1 MRSHLSIHPFHP
13 HERAAADGTQ
23 PQQAAAAA
31 MSRPTPAADAEEAPP
46 APATP
51 APTSDPSWSR
61 AARYVRT
68 TMLSSSASRREPA
81 GPSSATAK
89 AADLTKANTFAT
101 PRDPSPGAKE
111 MQAKTSALAAVR
123 EAAAAAVHHEGW
135 MVRYG
140 RRKIGRSFFHT
151 RYFVLESKLLAYYKK
166 KPKDSMVPLK
176 SLLIDGNCRVEDR
189 GLKTHH
195 GQMIYVLCVYNKKE
209 KEHQITMGA
218 YDIEDALAWKKKIEQ
233 IIDQQQDSMADK
245 NRKAFA
251 SMDFDTE
258 LGGQFAF
265 SDHDSAAEEEEE
277 RPILTRR
284 TTIGNGP
291 PESIRDW
298 TNEPDIGSNQNEP
311 SQFSSK
317 KNWRLLR
324 CQNGL
329 RIFEELLEVDY
340 LARSCSRA
348 MRAVGVVEA
357 TCEAIFGLVMSMDV
371 TRYEWDCSFRY
382 GSLVEEVD
390 GHTAI
395 IYHKLQLHW
404 CPMLVWPRD
413 LCYVRYWRRND
424 DGSYVV
430 LFRSVD
436 HPNCG
441 RQRGYVRAFIES
453 GGFKIT
459 PLKCRN
465 GRPRTQVQ
473 HLMQIDLKGWFLNY
487 SASFQYHTLL
497 QIQNC
502 VAGLREYFSQTD
514 ECHIAPRIPVME
526 KMFDPSADQKNPQPR
541 AIDKIKPLDKDQKDG
556 RNMSIIEEES
566 DEDDDYQV
574 PEANI
579 EDDSNK
585 SDNDAKPEEPPEKID
600 LSCFSGVLHRDPDEK
615 TRNCWT
621 VPDSTLFKVRSKNFP
636 TDKSKIPAA
645 SYLMELA
652 AIDWF
657 KDTKRMDNVG
667 RQKGC
672 VAQLAAEKGMHTFV
686 ANIQI
691 PGSTHY
697 SIVMYF
703 VTNTMKKGSL
713 LQRFFDGD
721 DEFRNSRLK
730 LIPAV
735 PKGSWIVRQSVGS
748 TPCLLGK
755 AVDCSYIRA
764 PGYLEVDVDI
774 GSSAVANGVLGLV
787 FGVVTTLV
795 VDMAFLIQ
803 ANTYEELPE
812 QVIGAARLAHVEPA
826 AAIVPDLDNTNSD
839 SKDSNNDDN
848 TTTNNNTNNNNAT
861 SSEDDSSK
869 KTN

>member
-1 MRSHLSIHPFHP
+1 
-13 HERAAADGTQ
+13 
-23 PQQAAAAA
+23 
-31 MSRPTPAADAEEAPP
+31 
-46 APATP
+46 
-51 APTSDPSWSR
+51 
-61 AARYVRT
+61 
-68 TMLSSSASRREPA
+68 MLSSSASRRDAAAVAAKSVELPKT
-81 GPSSATAK
+81 ATIAVRDAK
-89 AADLTKANTFAT
+89 SGELTRGST
-101 PRDPSPGAKE
+101 
-111 MQAKTSALAAVR
+111 MAAVR
-123 EAAAAAVHHEGW
+123 EAAAAAVRHEGW

-151 RYFVLESKLLAYYKK
+151 RYFVLDSKLLAYYKK
-166 KPKDSMVPLK
+166 KPKDNMVPLK

-195 GQMIYVLCVYNKKE
+195 GQMIY
-209 KEHQITMGA
+209 MGA
-218 YDIEDALAWKKKIEQ
+218 YEIEDAMAWKKKIEL
-233 IIDQQQDSMADK
+233 IIDQQQDSMTAK

-251 SMDFDTE
+251 SMDFDME
-258 LGGQFAF
+258 LGGQFSF
-265 SDHDSAAEEEEE
+265 SDHDSAAEDEEE
-277 RPILTRR
+277 RPTLTRR

-291 PESIRDW
+291 PESIHDW
-298 TNEPDIGSNQNEP
+298 TNEPDIGVSNQNDLN
-311 SQFSSK
+311 QFCSK

-357 TCEAIFGLVMSMDV
+357 TCEAIFGLVMGMDA
-371 TRYEWDCSFRY
+371 TRSEWDCSFRH
-382 GSLVEEVD
+382 GSLVEEID

-395 IYHKLQLHW
+395 LYHRLQLQW

-413 LCYVRYWRRND
+413 LCYARYWRRND

-430 LFRSVD
+430 LFRSIE

-453 GGFKIT
+453 GGFKIS

-473 HLMQIDLKGWFLNY
+473 HLMQIDLKGWFLNF
-487 SASFQYHTLL
+487 SPSFQYHSLL
-497 QIQNC
+497 QILNC

-514 ECHIAPRIPVME
+514 EIHITPRIPVME
-526 KMFDPSADQKNPQPR
+526 AMVDAASAQKHQTLQEVDSKNKPAEREQ
-541 AIDKIKPLDKDQKDG
+541 ADNKNLSMID
-556 RNMSIIEEES
+556 EES
-566 DEDDDYQV
+566 DDDEDYQV

-579 EDDSNK
+579 EDEPNK
-585 SDNDAKPEEPPEKID
+585 SDYDDTGADEPPEKVD
-600 LSCFSGVLHRDPDEK
+600 LSCFSGILRRDADEK
-615 TRNCWT
+615 SRNCWT
-621 VPDSTLFKVRSKNFP
+621 VPDSKIFKVRSKNFP
-636 TDKSKIPAA
+636 NDKSKIPAA

-657 KDTKRMDNVG
+657 KDTKRMDNVA

-672 VAQLAAEKGMHTFV
+672 VAQVGTEKGLHTFV
-686 ANIQI
+686 VNIQI

-697 SIVMYF
+697 SLVMYF
-703 VTNTMKKGSL
+703 VTSSLKKGSL

-730 LIPAV
+730 LIPSV

-755 AVDCSYIRA
+755 AVDCSYVRG
-764 PGYLEVDVDI
+764 PRYLEVDVDI

-826 AAIVPDLDNTNSD
+826 TAVVPDLDNTSDNNKDNSI
-839 SKDSNNDDN
+839 SSSNDDN
-848 TTTNNNTNNNNAT
+848 NTT
-861 SSEDDSSK
+861 SEDDLSK

>member
-1 MRSHLSIHPFHP
+1 
-13 HERAAADGTQ
+13 
-23 PQQAAAAA
+23 
-31 MSRPTPAADAEEAPP
+31 
-46 APATP
+46 
-51 APTSDPSWSR
+51 
-61 AARYVRT
+61 
-68 TMLSSSASRREPA
+68 MLSSSASRREAAAARATKNGELPKSA
-81 GPSSATAK
+81 AAVAWKDVAATARSGELSK
-89 AADLTKANTFAT
+89 AVTGAELSKAV
-101 PRDPSPGAKE
+101 
-111 MQAKTSALAAVR
+111 AAVR
-123 EAAAAAVHHEGW
+123 DAAAVQHEGW

-151 RYFVLESKLLAYYKK
+151 RYFVLESRLLAYYKK
-166 KPKDSMVPLK
+166 KPKDNMVPLK

-189 GLKTHH
+189 GLKNHH
-195 GQMIYVLCVYNKKE
+195 GQMIYVLCVYNQKE

-218 YDIEDALAWKKKIEQ
+218 HDIEDALAWKKKIELL
-233 IIDQQQDSMADK
+233 IDQQPDSAVK
-245 NRKAFA
+245 THKSFA
-251 SMDFDTE
+251 TIDFDMD
-258 LGGQFAF
+258 LGGQFSL
-265 SDHDSAAEEEEE
+265 SDHDSAAEDEEE
-277 RPILTRR
+277 RPTLVRR

-291 PESIRDW
+291 PDSIHDW
-298 TNEPDIGSNQNEP
+298 TKDADFGMSGQNEP
-311 SQFSSK
+311 TQLYSK

-329 RIFEELLEVDY
+329 RIYEELLEVEY

-357 TCEAIFGLVMSMDV
+357 TCEAIFGLMMSMDA
-371 TRYEWDCSFRY
+371 TRYEWDCSFRQ

-390 GHTAI
+390 GHTAVL
-395 IYHKLQLHW
+395 YHRLQLHW
-404 CPMLVWPRD
+404 CPRLIWPRD

-430 LFRSVD
+430 LFRSTE
-436 HPNCG
+436 HPNCI
-441 RQRGYVRAFIES
+441 RQRGFVRAFIES
-453 GGFKIT
+453 GGFKIC

-487 SASFQYHTLL
+487 STSFQYHSLL
-497 QIQNC
+497 QILNC

-514 ECHIAPRIPVME
+514 DIHITPRIPAME
-526 KMFDPSADQKNPQPR
+526 SMADVNL
-541 AIDKIKPLDKDQKDG
+541 AQKDEKLKEVDSKTKPEDQQQAENK
-556 RNMSIIEEES
+556 NMGTIDEES
-566 DEDDDYQV
+566 DDDEDYHV
-574 PEANI
+574 PEADI
-579 EDDSNK
+579 EEITNK
-585 SDNDAKPEEPPEKID
+585 SDNEAKHTDEPPEKID
-600 LSCFSGVLHRDPDEK
+600 LSCFSGILHHDPDEK
-615 TRNCWT
+615 SRNCWT
-621 VPDSTLFKVRSKNFP
+621 VPDSKLFKVRSKNFP
-636 TDKSKIPAA
+636 NDKSKIPAA

-667 RQKGC
+667 RQKNC
-672 VAQLAAEKGMHTFV
+672 VAQVAAEKGMHTFIV
-686 ANIQI
+686 NLQI

-697 SIVMYF
+697 SMVMYF
-703 VTNTMKKGSL
+703 VTSSLKKGSL

-721 DEFRNSRLK
+721 DDFRNSRLK
-730 LIPAV
+730 LIPSV

-755 AVDCSYIRA
+755 AVDCNYFRS

-812 QVIGAARLAHVEPA
+812 QVIGAARLSNVEPSTA
-826 AAIVPDLDNTNSD
+826 VVPDLENNSD
-839 SKDSNNDDN
+839 GNKDNSSND
-848 TTTNNNTNNNNAT
+848 AT